1 MLQDACDCYRGD
13 PPWSQTDKS
22 NEIRFFHDEARNI
35 SLMFFLWFG
44 QSNLPGGTTPIGEF
58 LANGPKCPVGWTR
71 SRVWEVTPDRLVKE
85 IIAPLQPTHLVM
97 SCGIWKDTRS
107 PVYWEALRLAGE
119 SLNARTQCIW
129 RTSGVHGP
137 RYTPF
142 FQRLE
147 AACQKIRRGA
157 FNLAK

>member
-1 MLQDACDCYRGD
+1 MCRNADLYQHLCRDTTV
-13 PPWSQTDKS
+13 SQ
-22 NEIRFFHDEARNI
+22 RNC
-35 SLMFFLWFG
+35 
-44 QSNLPGGTTPIGEF
+44 GTTPIGEF

-71 SRVWEVTPDRLVKE
+71 SRAWELTPDRLVKE

-107 PVYWEALRLAGE
+107 SVYWEALRLAGE
-119 SLNARTQCIW
+119 SLSARTQCIW

-147 AACQKIRRGA
+147 AAYQKIRRGA
-157 FNLAK
+157 FNLVQIDSRRAGLTFAFVC